1 MVKRCVDILAL
12 NPDGCR
18 LSDPTTCCRIWMV
31 RVARSCMEKK
41 EISPFSLKHISERKG
56 NVSLSEFIVSAF
68 VVVLVFDI
76 ELQKSMCVK

>member
-1 MVKRCVDILAL
+1 
-12 NPDGCR
+12 
-18 LSDPTTCCRIWMV
+18 MV